1 MPLWS
6 HLQEARWNQITG
18 NASEKHLN
26 RTLTGPWQ
34 SCWCLAGTHGHH
46 GVITESWSNH
56 GPIMVQSWCQVWSA
70 SDMMRILTLL
80 QQLGM
85 IGAEGPEWD
94 CGTKILSRFELW
106 TMWTSFH
113 IFQVYQVWHRY
124 STCYHMNQEGP
135 LLRYPVCAWFWMTFH
150 FGVQVRD
157 NQSTTS
163 WQCWTLQLARP
174 WFTRSSRIII
184 IVCISYG
191 WTIYLDRQ
199 LQGEFPHRLGIPKTQ
214 VAIWSRCGKHRAE

>member
-1 MPLWS
+1 M
-6 HLQEARWNQITG
+6 
-18 NASEKHLN
+18 
-26 RTLTGPWQ
+26 
-34 SCWCLAGTHGHH
+34 
-46 GVITESWSNH
+46 VITESSRSH
-56 GPIMVQSWCQVWSA
+56 GPIMVPGLVC
-70 SDMMRILTLL
+70 
-80 QQLGM
+80 
-85 IGAEGPEWD
+85 IGYDADPHTTATAGNDRRQRGTWD
-94 CGTKILSRFELW
+94 CGTKILSWFELW

-113 IFQVYQVWHRY
+113 IFQVYQLWHRY

-174 WFTRSSRIII
+174 LFTPSSRIVIT
-184 IVCISYG
+184 VCISYG

-199 LQGEFPHRLGIPKTQ
+199 LQGEFPHR
-214 VAIWSRCGKHRAE
+214 